1 MTDAGQTTGQTTG
14 QMTAQVSEAYTAM
27 AGRWDTAGAA
37 WNQPVAERL
46 VDLAGIAPPMRVLD
60 VGCGAGAVS
69 LRAARAVRPGGHVTG
84 IDVAAPMLARAR
96 AEAAA
101 AGLDNATFEQA
112 DAMAPPFGPGRFDA
126 VLGSCVVYLLPDPAG
141 AVARWLTLLRPGGV
155 LGFTWVVAEDPAWE
169 PVFDAVDA
177 FMPDGQPGWNTY
189 WRRWVSPAEAE
200 AILAGY
206 TAVHTVAE
214 PVTTRYASPEHL
226 WESCWTQAPRLV
238 WQHIPAERRDAAR
251 DAAFALMD
259 PIRAA
264 DGSYPRVR
272 TTCYTTARA

>member
-1 MTDAGQTTGQTTG
+1 MTHAGRL
-14 QMTAQVSEAYTAM
+14 TARVSAAYTAM
-27 AGRWDTAGAA
+27 ADRWDTAGAA

-46 VDLAGIAPPMRVLD
+46 VELTGIAPPMRVLD

-69 LRAARAVRPGGHVTG
+69 LRAARAVRPGGHITG
-84 IDVAAPMLARAR
+84 IDLAAPMLARAR
-96 AEAAA
+96 DEAAA

-126 VLGSCVVYLLPDPAG
+126 VLGSFVVYLLPDAAG

-169 PVFDAVDA
+169 PVFEAVDA
-177 FMPDGQPGWNTY
+177 FMPDGQPGWNAY
-189 WRRWVSPAEAE
+189 WRRWYSPAEAE
-200 AILAGY
+200 AILTGY
-206 TAVHTVAE
+206 TAVHTAAE
-214 PVTTRYASPEHL
+214 PVTTRYASPEHW
-226 WESCWTQAPRLV
+226 WESCWTQGPRLV
-238 WQHIPAERRDAAR
+238 WQHIPPDRRGVAR

-272 TTCYTTARA
+272 TTCYTMARA